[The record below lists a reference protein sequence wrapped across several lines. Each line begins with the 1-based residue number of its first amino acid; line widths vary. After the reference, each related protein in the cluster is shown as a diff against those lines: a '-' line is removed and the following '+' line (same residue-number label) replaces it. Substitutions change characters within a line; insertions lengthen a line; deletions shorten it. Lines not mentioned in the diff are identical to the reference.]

1 MPAARQYTKQ
11 ITLHENET
19 IHYIYTIYTLY
30 ENVIWSLLPGYMI
43 RCDRHKSAL
52 EQTDVIW
59 NFQDRCQMTRKYGL
73 QNFMKIGWELPDWIP
88 KS

>member
-1 MPAARQYTKQ
+1 MIFITMPAARQYTKQ

-19 IHYIYTIYTLY
+19 IHYYTLY

-52 EQTDVIW
+52 SKHE
-59 NFQDRCQMTRKYGL
+59 MLK
-73 QNFMKIGWELPDWIP
+73 QNCFNVGPV
-88 KS
+88 S

>member
-1 MPAARQYTKQ
+1 MIFITMPAVRQYTKQ

-43 RCDRHKSAL
+43 RYDRHKSAL
-52 EQTDVIW
+52 SKHE
-59 NFQDRCQMTRKYGL
+59 MLK
-73 QNFMKIGWELPDWIP
+73 QNCFIVGPARTMNQH
-88 KS
+88 

>member
-1 MPAARQYTKQ
+1 MIFITMPAARQYTKQ

-43 RCDRHKSAL
+43 LCDRHKSAL
-52 EQTDVIW
+52 SKHE
-59 NFQDRCQMTRKYGL
+59 MLK
-73 QNFMKIGWELPDWIP
+73 QNCFNVWPV
-88 KS
+88 S